1 MKTKLLKKI
10 RKVFLFKY
18 TLDYN
23 GYHKQL
29 ILFNKK
35 NSSIKKNRW
44 EGTVITPTD
53 LEFVLRELGD
63 KKLLNQYLDK
73 KSYIRFKKL

>member
-35 NSSIKKNRW
+35 NNLIRKNAW
-44 EGTVITPTD
+44 ESQFKTPD
-53 LEFVLRELGD
+53 LEFVLREFGNQ
-63 KKLLNQYLDK
+63 KLLTKYLSK
-73 KSYIRFKKL
+73 KSYIRFKTL

>member
-18 TLDYN
+18 TFDYH

-35 NSSIKKNRW
+35 NNLIRKNAW
-44 EGTVITPTD
+44 ESPFKTPD

-63 KKLLNQYLDK
+63 KKLLNQYLNK
-73 KSYIRFKKL
+73 KSYIFFKKL

>member
-10 RKVFLFKY
+10 RKVFLLKY
-18 TLDYN
+18 ILDYN

-35 NSSIKKNRW
+35 NNSIRKNTW
-44 EGTVITPTD
+44 ESPFKTPD
-53 LEFVLRELGD
+53 LEFVLSELGD
-63 KKLLNQYLDK
+63 KKLLNQYLNK
-73 KSYIRFKKL
+73 KSYIKFKKL

>member
-18 TLDYN
+18 TLDYH

-35 NSSIKKNRW
+35 NNSIRKNAW
-44 EGTVITPTD
+44 EDLYKIPD

-63 KKLLNQYLDK
+63 EKLLVEYMCK

>member
-18 TLDYN
+18 TLDYH

-35 NSSIKKNRW
+35 NNSIRKNVW
-44 EGTVITPTD
+44 QSPFKTPD

-63 KKLLNQYLDK
+63 EKLLVEYMRK
-73 KSYIRFKKL
+73 KSYIIFKKL

>member
-35 NSSIKKNRW
+35 DSSIRKNRW
-44 EGTVITPTD
+44 EGTFITPD
-53 LEFVLRELGD
+53 LEFVLRELGNQ
-63 KKLLNQYLDK
+63 KLLTKYLNK